1 MRRLSI
7 MKLMAGDVVSGFHAA
22 RNRFSSLAMLLTLG
36 ALTVAG
42 GLTSAARA
50 NTIQPILM
58 SVLGPVAGEYNYTF
72 DLQLTPNDYLQ
83 NNSAAPTGLPSSLT
97 ILDFGVVS
105 GTPTLSSG
113 SGFIGPDVT
122 STSDWSVSTNLTG
135 GAPLPDA
142 TYAGGD
148 FILTGSNG
156 VSAAAPDNATMSNIT
171 LEYLGSGL
179 ATNSSQRSLV
189 QLHILS
195 NIAPGT
201 TTFQSLSL
209 DGNPFTNLQQPD
221 TYSVTT
227 TLVPEPGSIALLG
240 IGAVGMLR
248 CRKRQMTR

>member
-1 MRRLSI
+1 MRRFSN
-7 MKLMAGDVVSGFHAA
+7 MKLMAGEVVSGFHAA
-22 RNRFSSLAMLLTLG
+22 KNGLSSLPMLLTLG
-36 ALTVAG
+36 VLAATGALST
-42 GLTSAARA
+42 AARA

-58 SVLGPVAGEYNYTF
+58 SVSGPVALEYNYTF

-83 NNSAAPTGLPSSLT
+83 NNSAIPTGLPSSLT
-97 ILDFGVVS
+97 ILDFGLVS
-105 GTPTLSSG
+105 GTPTLTSG

-122 STSDWSVSTNLTG
+122 STSNWSVSTNLTG

-142 TYAGGD
+142 TYAAGD
-148 FILTGSNG
+148 FILSGSNG
-156 VSAAAPDNATMSNIT
+156 VSAAAPDNAAMTNIT
-171 LEYLGSGL
+171 LEYVGSGL
-179 ATNSSQRSLV
+179 ATSITQRSLI

-201 TTFQSLSL
+201 TSFQSLSL

-248 CRKRQMTR
+248 RRKRQMIR